1 MERNLIALNT
11 TLNFAE
17 IAALIVG
24 YYTLDKRIKKLEGKS
39 IPEFNH
45 LEVAASI
52 DNNKIERNI
61 STTCERLDKHE
72 EVLFRIVK
80 ELSILKDNLSN
91 DSLNVNNTLEYSDKN
106 RLTISPNK
114 SSSKLKG
121 RSRIISD
128 YLLEKDVINID
139 LEDYSH
145 LN

>member
-1 MERNLIALNT
+1 MK
-11 TLNFAE
+11 
-17 IAALIVG
+17 V
-24 YYTLDKRIKKLEGKS
+24 KS

-91 DSLNVNNTLEYSDKN
+91 DSLNVNNTLEYSDK
-106 RLTISPNK
+106 
-114 SSSKLKG
+114 
-121 RSRIISD
+121 
-128 YLLEKDVINID
+128 ID
-139 LEDYSH
+139 
-145 LN
+145 